1 MYKPII
7 LDYNELSPY
16 LSKNTI
22 YYHYQIYLNNLN
34 ILNNLLKQA
43 NYDYKYNKRELIKN
57 IDIFNLDIRGEIL
70 YYLSSILNHEL
81 YFGSISNKKNN
92 IPLGRLK
99 NDLDK
104 YFGDYNTFKK
114 NFINTA
120 LNLKGS
126 GYTYLVKDKE
136 GKLRII
142 NTSNEDNPIYYGF
155 TPIFNIDLWEHA
167 YYLDYKNKID
177 YLNNFFNIID
187 YKKIIYP

>member
-81 YFGSISNKKNN
+81 YFGSISNKK
-92 IPLGRLK
+92 
-99 NDLDK
+99 
-104 YFGDYNTFKK
+104 
-114 NFINTA
+114 
-120 LNLKGS
+120 
-126 GYTYLVKDKE
+126 
-136 GKLRII
+136 II
-142 NTSNEDNPIYYGF
+142 F
-155 TPIFNIDLWEHA
+155 H
-167 YYLDYKNKID
+167 
-177 YLNNFFNIID
+177 
-187 YKKIIYP
+187 